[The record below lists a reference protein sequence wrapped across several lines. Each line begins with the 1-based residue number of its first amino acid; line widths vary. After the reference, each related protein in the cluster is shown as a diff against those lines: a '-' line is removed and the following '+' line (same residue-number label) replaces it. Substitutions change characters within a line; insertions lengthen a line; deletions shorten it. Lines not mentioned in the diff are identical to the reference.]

1 MSVIDDLIYDRTQA
15 DVDRVFEL
23 KGKILAGGLSALTDA
38 EKTEYMAGMKGAYNY
53 TDLNRVGQAVSYIAQ
68 QMKTLPQRVAAYSAA
83 RGGGNDVTVV
93 LPYDPESITVS
104 PKTDWAVTDIPMQA
118 AMETYLANLTE
129 LREQLTLP
137 ADAPTVPTSMRNLT
151 FSTTNDIEY
160 LLYLI
165 NTALVELEQSLYDEI
180 DKTVAA
186 FEYVNLYYCGE

>member
-1 MSVIDDLIYDRTQA
+1 MSVIDNLIYDRTQA
-15 DVDRVFEL
+15 DVDRVYEL
-23 KGKILAGGLSALTDA
+23 KGKILVEGLSSLTDA

-68 QMKTLPQRVAAYSAA
+68 KMKTLPQRVAAYSAA
-83 RGGGNDVTVV
+83 RGGDNVTVV

-129 LREQLTLP
+129 LRGQLTLP

-151 FSTTNDIEY
+151 FSTANDIEY

-165 NTALVELEQSLYDEI
+165 SAALTELEQSLYDRV
-180 DKTVAA
+180 DKTIAA
-186 FEYVNLYYCGE
+186 FEYVNLYYCEE

>member
-1 MSVIDDLIYDRTQA
+1 
-15 DVDRVFEL
+15 
-23 KGKILAGGLSALTDA
+23 
-38 EKTEYMAGMKGAYNY
+38 
-53 TDLNRVGQAVSYIAQ
+53 
-68 QMKTLPQRVAAYSAA
+68 MKTLPQRVAAYSAA

-129 LREQLTLP
+129 LRGQLTLP
-137 ADAPTVPTSMRNLT
+137 VDAPTVPTSMRNLT
-151 FSTTNDIEY
+151 FSTANDIEY

-165 NTALVELEQSLYDEI
+165 NAALVELEQSLYDEI